1 MGIDYVGIP
10 FHLSFYKG
18 YHKYDD
24 VTHEFLT
31 TYEECNDD
39 LLYAM
44 GRVCWMRDYE
54 EFLKHFDK
62 VHLLG
67 SHCPLEKLFYKDFYS
82 MDTGYP
88 VKLGITNC
96 NIFEEKEKPNIIIDE
111 FLDKE
116 LTENQINTIINNV
129 KKFKNI

>member
-1 MGIDYVGIP
+1 
-10 FHLSFYKG
+10 
-18 YHKYDD
+18 
-24 VTHEFLT
+24 
-31 TYEECNDD
+31 
-39 LLYAM
+39 M
-44 GRVCWMRDYE
+44 GRVSWIRDHE
-54 EFLKHFDK
+54 NVLRMFENK